1 MIKSFGDGL
10 LTDLLGGP
18 YRTDPEV
25 QALAYAIRAGTQL
38 LIKYTDN
45 ATVMGAI
52 EKAPEEALDLLAAE
66 LRTQYYDVAYSPS
79 IKRSLLQ
86 NTMRWYQIAGTKA
99 AVEELAQTIFGNCT
113 VEEWFEY
120 GGEPYHFRVITN
132 ALAEPDNIEQFTTL
146 LRSIK
151 NVRSHLDS
159 VSIHRIIHQPGNHSG
174 GVAMTSV
181 LAPPIRCTR

>member
-1 MIKSFGDGL
+1 
-10 LTDLLGGP
+10 
-18 YRTDPEV
+18 
-25 QALAYAIRAGTQL
+25 
-38 LIKYTDN
+38 
-45 ATVMGAI
+45 MGNL
-52 EKAPEEALDLLAAE
+52 KDAPEEALDLLATE
-66 LRTQYYDVAYSPS
+66 MRTQYYDASYSPE
-79 IKRSLLQ
+79 IKRSLIQ

-120 GGEPYHFRVITN
+120 SGEPYHFRVITN

-159 VSIHRIIHQPGNHSG
+159 VSIHRIIYQNGNHSG
-174 GVAMTSV
+174 GIGMTTV
-181 LAPPIRCTR
+181 QAPPIRCIR

>member
-1 MIKSFGDGL
+1 MIRSFEEGL

-38 LIKYTDN
+38 LVKYTNN
-45 ATVMGAI
+45 ATVTGAA
-52 EKAPEEALDLLAAE
+52 EAAPEAALDLMATE
-66 LRTQYYDVAYSPS
+66 LRTQYYDTTYSKN
-79 IKRSLLQ
+79 IKRSLIQ

-120 GGEPYHFRVITN
+120 NGEPYHFRVITN

-151 NVRSHLDS
+151 NFRSHLDS
-159 VSIHRIIHQPGNHSG
+159 VSIHRFIYQNGNHSG
-174 GVAMTSV
+174 GVGVTAV
-181 LAPPIRCTR
+181 QAPPIRCSK

>member
-1 MIKSFGDGL
+1 MIKSFKDGL
-10 LTDLLGGP
+10 LSDLLGGP
-18 YRTDPEV
+18 YKTDPEV
-25 QALAYAIRAGTQL
+25 QALSYAIREGIRL
-38 LIKYTDN
+38 VIKYTDR
-45 ATVMGAI
+45 ATVMGNL
-52 EKAPEEALDLLAAE
+52 KDAPEEALDLLATE
-66 LRTQYYDVAYSPS
+66 MRTQYYDASYSPN
-79 IKRSLLQ
+79 IKRSLIQ

-120 GGEPYHFRVITN
+120 SGEPYHFRVITN

-159 VSIHRIIHQPGNHSG
+159 VSIHRIIYQNGNHSG
-174 GVAMTSV
+174 GIGMTTV
-181 LAPPIRCTR
+181 QAPPIRCIR